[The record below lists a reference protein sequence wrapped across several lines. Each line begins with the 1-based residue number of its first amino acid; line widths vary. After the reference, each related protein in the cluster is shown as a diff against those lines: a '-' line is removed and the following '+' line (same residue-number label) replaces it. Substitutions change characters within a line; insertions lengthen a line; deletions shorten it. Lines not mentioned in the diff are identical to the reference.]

1 MGQLHVWRGGIALTK
16 IVLATEVPEA
26 PRLAVRWD
34 LAWPL
39 FLPDAV
45 GDIPAGDGKQV
56 VPLARWF
63 WEAMGR
69 VMGRLQPV
77 CPEEVWCVVP
87 PLSPAAEDLVIRLA
101 SFWSDKVVDYRKD
114 PSDNN
119 CWRAPVLNVFEEEN
133 QSEAQLRMTT
143 VYQPGETARY
153 AMPLL
158 GVGRAFMRV
167 EVVPPNSATARLHSH
182 SAVDEY
188 YLVLAGRA
196 LLRMGSHELE
206 VGPGTLIGK
215 PTGPDLTSHLV
226 TSLGESVTV
235 LDMEIWPDR
244 EFRTKDIVCYPDQ
257 REILWRG
264 EGWRGAQVVSSLGSN
279 DDLIRHYD
287 DGYVRDDDGSWRPAD
302 IPGTNPRDRG

>member
-1 MGQLHVWRGGIALTK
+1 MTK
-16 IVLATEVPEA
+16 IVLATEAPET

-34 LAWPL
+34 LAWLL
-39 FLPDAV
+39 FLPDTV

-69 VMGRLQPV
+69 VMGRLRPD
-77 CPEEVWCVVP
+77 CPEDVWCVVP
-87 PLSPAAEDLVIRLA
+87 SLTPAAEDLVIRLA
-101 SFWSDKVVDYRKD
+101 SFWSDKVVDYRME

-119 CWRAPVLNVFEEEN
+119 CWRAPVLDVFGEGS
-133 QSEAQLRMTT
+133 QSEAQLRMTK
-143 VYQPGETARY
+143 VYGPGEAARY
-153 AMPLL
+153 AMPML

-167 EVVPPNSATARLHSH
+167 EVVPPNSVTARLHSH

-196 LLRMGSHELE
+196 LLRMGSHALE

-244 EFRTKDIVCYPDQ
+244 EFRTKDIVYYPDQ
-257 REILWRG
+257 REVVWRG
-264 EGWRGAQVVSSLGSN
+264 EGWRGAQAASALQSAEDIN
-279 DDLIRHYD
+279 RHY
-287 DGYVRDDDGSWRPAD
+287 DGYVREDDGSWHPAN
-302 IPGTNPRDRG
+302 IPGTNPRNPG

>member
-1 MGQLHVWRGGIALTK
+1 MTK
-16 IVLATEVPEA
+16 IILVTEVPA
-26 PRLAVRWD
+26 PPTLAVRWD

-45 GDIPAGDGKQV
+45 GDLPKGDGKQV

-63 WEAMGR
+63 WETMGG
-69 VMGRLQPV
+69 VMGRLRPEGPDTV
-77 CPEEVWCVVP
+77 CCVVP
-87 PLSPAAEDLVIRLA
+87 TLTPAAEDLVIRLA
-101 SFWSDKVVDYRKD
+101 SFWSDMVLDHRQGSAND
-114 PSDNN
+114 N
-119 CWRAPVLNVFEEEN
+119 CWRAPLLDVFANGQE
-133 QSEAQLRMTT
+133 SAAQMRMTEI
-143 VYQPGETARY
+143 YGPNEIARY

-196 LLRMGSHELE
+196 LLRMGSHEIE

-244 EFRTKDIVCYPDQ
+244 EFRTKDIVFYPDQ
-257 REILWRG
+257 QEVLWRG
-264 EGWRGAQVVSSLGSN
+264 EGWRGAQVVSTLGSA
-279 DDLIRHYD
+279 DDLMRHYD
-287 DGYVRDDDGSWRPAD
+287 DGYVREDDGGWQPAD
-302 IPGTNPRDRG
+302 IPGTEPRKSGGR